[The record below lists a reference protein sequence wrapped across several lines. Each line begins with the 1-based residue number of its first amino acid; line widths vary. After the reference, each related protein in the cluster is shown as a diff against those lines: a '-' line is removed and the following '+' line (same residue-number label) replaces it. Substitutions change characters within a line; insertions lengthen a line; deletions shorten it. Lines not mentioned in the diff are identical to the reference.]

1 MKERLFK
8 IMKEGSIMKFF
19 RSIKRYFRDAA
30 KSVVRNFSLSLASIS
45 CITITL
51 IVVALSIVLSY
62 NVEEMTKH
70 VSSNISIVVFLD
82 GKSDENDL
90 SRIKSSIDRLDNVE
104 EITFK
109 SKQEYAKEIKN
120 MDDRFSLIVD
130 SWTDTTI
137 PLLDSY
143 EVKVKNI
150 EKIKDTADKI
160 KKMDKVSS
168 VNFGEEYIESV
179 ITIFGVIEKVCI
191 GGVVALV
198 LVTAFLITN
207 TIKLAIFSRKTEI
220 EIMRLVG
227 ASNMAIKI
235 PFLIEGSFIGLF
247 GSIIPIIIMAYGYN
261 TLYNYLGGQLFS
273 SSLGK
278 LVAPYPFILWT
289 SLLLLLI
296 GLLVGMFGSSRA
308 VRKYLKI

>member
-8 IMKEGSIMKFF
+8 IMKEGTIMKFF

-90 SRIKSSIDRLDNVE
+90 SRIKSSIERLDNVE

>member
-1 MKERLFK
+1 
-8 IMKEGSIMKFF
+8 MKFF
-19 RSIKRYFRDAA
+19 RSIKRYFRDAG
-30 KSVVRNFSLSLASIS
+30 KSVIRNFSLSLASIS

-70 VSSNISIVVFLD
+70 VSSNISIVVFLN
-82 GKSDENDL
+82 SECDENDL
-90 SRIKSSIDRLDNVE
+90 KQIKNSIERLDNVDT
-104 EITFK
+104 ITFK
-109 SKQEYAKEIKN
+109 SKQEYAKETKEL
-120 MDDRFSLIVD
+120 DDRFALIVD
-130 SWTDTTI
+130 SWDDDTI

-143 EVKVKNI
+143 EVKVKDI
-150 EKIKDTADKI
+150 EQIKDTADKI
-160 KKMDKVSS
+160 KKMDKIFS
-168 VNFGEEYIESV
+168 VNYGEEYIESV
-179 ITIFGVIEKVCI
+179 ITIFGVIEKICI
-191 GGVVALV
+191 GGVIALV

-227 ASNMAIKI
+227 ASNMSIKI

-247 GSIIPIIIMAYGYN
+247 GSFIPIIITAYGYN

-289 SLLLLLI
+289 ALILLLI